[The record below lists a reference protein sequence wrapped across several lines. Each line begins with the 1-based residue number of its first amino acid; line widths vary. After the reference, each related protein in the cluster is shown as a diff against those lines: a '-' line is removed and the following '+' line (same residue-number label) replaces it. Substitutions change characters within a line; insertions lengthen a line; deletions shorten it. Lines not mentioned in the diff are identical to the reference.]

1 VHMDVEQ
8 MEVDEE
14 GDYQQGV
21 EQCEGDEEGDE

>member
-1 VHMDVEQ
+1 MDVEQ